1 MSEEKEVKTGGVAP
15 RLDLHELPKKP
26 GRRKKG
32 RVGRGTGS
40 GSGKTS
46 GKGQKG
52 QKARSG
58 GAPPP
63 RFEGGQ
69 TPLHRRVPK
78 RKGFTPRPKTPQL
91 EVNLYR
97 LDASGLT
104 DVTIDSLRDAGIVK
118 TKRSVKYYN
127 LKVLGFGEIT
137 RALTIK
143 CHAISEGARAKV
155 EAAGGKVEILEV
167 VYKNRPVAEDKS
179 A

>member
-1 MSEEKEVKTGGVAP
+1 MSEPEDKLPALE
-15 RLDLHELPKKP
+15 LHQLPKNP
-26 GRRKKG
+26 GSKRKK
-32 RVGRGTGS
+32 RLGRGTGS

-78 RKGFTPRPKTPQL
+78 KKGFKAPPGPHVL

-97 LDASGLT
+97 LETSGLMDINI
-104 DVTIDSLRDAGIVK
+104 DVLREAGIVK
-118 TKRSVKYYN
+118 VKRSEKYYR
-127 LKVLGFGEIT
+127 LKVLGYGDLTKALNIT
-137 RALTIK
+137 
-143 CHAISEGARAKV
+143 CHAISAGAREKV
-155 EAAGGKVEILEV
+155 EKAGGTITLLED
-167 VYKNRPVAEDKS
+167 VYRNRAKAGKIS